1 MHLNHIS
8 GYARCLFKPAAFP
21 SDVQK
26 MGIIAALPLLLS
38 ACGGGGSDDSEV
50 SEPAPLLVS
59 INAEDI
65 SAARFLQQA
74 QFSSTLEEID
84 TVKKNNP
91 SKMA

>member
-1 MHLNHIS
+1 MHFDTIS
-8 GYARCLFKPAAFP
+8 CYARCLFKPVAFP

-38 ACGGGGSDDSEV
+38 ACGGGGSDGSEV

-65 SAARFLQQA
+65 SAARLLQQA
-74 QFSSTLEEID
+74 QFSSTLE
-84 TVKKNNP
+84 
-91 SKMA
+91 